1 MIPVLPW
8 IVLGAW
14 QIAIP
19 VDGLN
24 DQNAA
29 AFRERIVEYFKSR
42 TDDAGQPV
50 AVQVTTRNTLATI
63 TVDCPVASVAM
74 SDLNKALKDSPFS
87 LKLDKGDGGHWMLQ
101 GRAAFCWRSGA
112 ALSEEQV
119 DKLRTLLKGIGLG
132 TASIDVVS
140 TSRKCHYHNTLRI
153 VLGPDQSVPAF
164 KIVEILEQEGH
175 RNPDLI
181 WEKGDRTR
189 CGAYRNGSERD

>member
-1 MIPVLPW
+1 MMILIAPW

-24 DQNAA
+24 DRNAA
-29 AFRERIVEYFKSR
+29 DFRERIVEYFRSR
-42 TDDAGQPV
+42 TDDAGQPIT
-50 AVQVTTRNTLATI
+50 VQVAARNSLATI
-63 TVDCPVASVAM
+63 TVDCPVGAVAM
-74 SDLNKALKDSPFS
+74 SDLNKALKGSPFS
-87 LKLDKGDGGHWMLQ
+87 LKLDKGDGGHWMLL

-112 ALSEEQV
+112 TLSEEQV
-119 DKLRTLLKGIGLG
+119 GNLRTLLKEICPG
-132 TASIDVVS
+132 TASIEVVS
-140 TSRKCHYHNTLRI
+140 KWNKCHSQNTLRI

-164 KIVEILEQEGH
+164 KIVEILEREGH

-189 CGAYRNGSERD
+189 CGACRYSSEK

>member
-1 MIPVLPW
+1 MISFVPW
-8 IVLGAW
+8 ILLGAW

-29 AFRERIVEYFKSR
+29 AFRERIVEYFKGR

-50 AVQVTTRNTLATI
+50 TVYVQTRNNQATL
-63 TVDCPVASVAM
+63 TVDCPVATVAL
-74 SDLNKALKDSPFS
+74 SELNAALKDSPFS
-87 LKLDKGDGGHWMLQ
+87 LKLDKGDGGHWMLL
-101 GRAAFCWRSGA
+101 GRAAFRWRSGEK
-112 ALSEEQV
+112 LSEEKV
-119 DKLRTLLKGIGLG
+119 GTLRTLLKEIGLD

-140 TSRKCHYHNTLRI
+140 TSRKCHYQNTLRI
-153 VLGPDQSVPAF
+153 VLGPDPSVPAF
-164 KIVEILEQEGH
+164 RIVEILEREGH

-189 CGAYRNGSERD
+189 CGANRHGSERN